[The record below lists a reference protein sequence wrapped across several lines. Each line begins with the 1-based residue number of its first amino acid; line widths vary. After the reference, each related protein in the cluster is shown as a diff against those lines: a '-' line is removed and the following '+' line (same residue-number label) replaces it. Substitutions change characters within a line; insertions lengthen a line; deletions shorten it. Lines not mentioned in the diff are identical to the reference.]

1 VNSFT
6 SISDDNKPH
15 SRQVKAY
22 LWSFAAFSGL
32 LLAVVA
38 ATSYWIDPYG
48 VWQSTDS
55 FARKVA
61 ASDKVRQIKSY
72 QAAQWDPTVLIVGNS
87 RVQIGMPP
95 EHSFYQG
102 RVYNLGLPGAGVV
115 MQYDYAWHVIRT
127 GNRVQKVLLAIDFVD
142 FLTAKTAPT
151 SLEGDWQ
158 TRLNYYLAQPETSQT
173 NRWVQ
178 TKEQLSLLLS
188 QSAILDSVQTM
199 VAQSQDLNALSVDGF
214 SDGRLYHNIVRTEG
228 FNALYQQKIVE
239 LQQRL
244 QQKDLRL
251 APASREFLALETF
264 LRLLRQQ
271 GIQVTLF
278 VNPYQYHYLDLIE
291 QHGLQDEFLQWKTQM
306 KQLASRYQFALY
318 DFAIRSEP
326 VSQSATLTSRSI
338 DDNPY
343 FWEPAHY
350 RRAFGQLML
359 EVWRQQ
365 DCTLQVQE
373 KWLTLCEL
381 HRPET
386 TTSP

>member
-1 VNSFT
+1 MNSFT
-6 SISDDNKPH
+6 SISDDHKPH
-15 SRQVKAY
+15 PRQVKAY
-22 LWSFAAFSGL
+22 LWFFAAFSGVL
-32 LLAVVA
+32 VVVVA
-38 ATSYWIDPYG
+38 AFSYWIDPYG

-72 QAAQWDPTVLIVGNS
+72 QATQWDPTVLIVGNS

-95 EHSFYQG
+95 QHSFYQG

-127 GNRVQKVLLAIDFVD
+127 GNRVQQVLLAIDFVD
-142 FLTAKTAPT
+142 FLTTKSSAV

-158 TRLNYYLAQPETSQT
+158 TRLNYYLAQPETRQT

-178 TKEQLSLLLS
+178 TKEQLSLLFS
-188 QSAILDSVQTM
+188 QSAILDSVQTT
-199 VAQSQDLNALSVDGF
+199 VAQSQDLNGLSVDGF

-228 FNALYQQKIVE
+228 FNALYQQKIAE

-244 QQKDLRL
+244 QQKELRL
-251 APASREFLALETF
+251 EPTSREFVALEAF

-291 QHGLQDEFLQWKTQM
+291 QHGLQDEFLQWKGQM
-306 KQLASRYQFALY
+306 KQFAARYQFALY

-326 VSQSATLTSRSI
+326 VSQPATLTSRSI
-338 DDNPY
+338 QDNPY

-350 RRAFGQLML
+350 RRAFGELML
-359 EVWRQQ
+359 SVWQQQ
-365 DCTLQVQE
+365 DCRLSVGD
-373 KWLTLCEL
+373 KLLTLCEL
-381 HRPET
+381 YLPE
-386 TTSP
+386 SLPN